1 MQSTQS
7 RIWRPNQLSYRLN
20 SNMTK
25 PGEYYHKRCCAPG
38 FSRFIAVLAPV
49 PFYAQLYRGRNQCW
63 LWPLSVLSFLF
74 WLPGIPG
81 LPFSLRT
88 EASRTR
94 REGFLWSAIFSD
106 PVHQMLSLL
115 PEEGG
120 IWGRW
125 SEYARTKHGGNKRL
139 IALITVD
146 PEYCSHFQY
155 FILEVFPIKRDRKE
169 VLEYEQ
175 LYKKKL
181 RSVQFGLNDN

>member
-1 MQSTQS
+1 MMLHAS
-7 RIWRPNQLSYRLN
+7 RGIFAQKQGEVYVAGYRLLLVFLITDVRKQVL
-20 SNMTK
+20 SIA
-25 PGEYYHKRCCAPG
+25 HVQFSPG
-38 FSRFIAVLAPV
+38 FDQ
-49 PFYAQLYRGRNQCW
+49 YW